1 VTDRI
6 VALAQLGSVIAGIGL
21 LSYGARQVYEPAGAI
36 VLGSLLFALGLVGV
50 LRTRRGEDGT

>member
-1 VTDRI
+1 M
-6 VALAQLGSVIAGIGL
+6 ALAQLGSVIAGIGL